1 MSNNDNDLVSNM
13 SSNDNDLVSNMS
25 SNDNDLVSNNVD
37 NNNTDTNT
45 VKIDKRKRESYE
57 PSEWK
62 LIQEKRLTAFRK
74 KQSEKKQKLNSYNDM
89 KNKVELLE
97 KILLEHGISLP
108 STDPIIVTE
117 EFSVENEISATS
129 VQHSV
134 VHE

>member
-1 MSNNDNDLVSNM
+1 MSN
-13 SSNDNDLVSNMS
+13 NDNDLVSNMS